1 MGAIDKKEG
10 KLHLLQAPKKVKGD
24 SPKKNGKSSFL
35 PQIGLMDRPTGNDNR
50 IHRSLEGV
58 PISG

>member
-24 SPKKNGKSSFL
+24 SPKKKWKEFVSSSKIWNGSS
-35 PQIGLMDRPTGNDNR
+35 NWK
-50 IHRSLEGV
+50 
-58 PISG
+58 